1 MKPLCYCLL
10 IMLFCIIGS
19 ASMRT
24 EIYDFDGENE
34 RFVKL
39 MDSIKHNVSDSTLVE
54 YVVSMDFYKEP
65 TSSSEEYAYYFC
77 YCVDHN
83 LEEYDEGISWNLYK
97 VFTEYP
103 QKFQELGKYL
113 VYLLPEQEVMVKEHL
128 CYAVAYDWIYN
139 RTDYPRFEDFLEAY
153 PFFNEPRL
161 IDLYKRIY
169 QNCLSDFAYRKSA

>member
-1 MKPLCYCLL
+1 
-10 IMLFCIIGS
+10 MLFYIIGS

-24 EIYDFDGENE
+24 EIHDFDGENE

-65 TSSSEEYAYYFC
+65 TSTPEEYAYFFCYCIYNHSEEYA
-77 YCVDHN
+77 
-83 LEEYDEGISWNLYK
+83 EGIMMSLYE

-103 QKFQELGKYL
+103 QKFQELNKYL
-113 VYLLPEQEVMVKEHL
+113 NYLLPEQEVMVKEHL
-128 CYAVAYDWIYN
+128 CYSVAYDWIYN

-169 QNCLSDFAYRKSA
+169 QDQLSDFSYRKSA